1 MKWLT
6 FELAVPLAMIGIIL
20 IILPPLYRANIVS
33 IYEFVERRFLLLLEL
48 S

>member
-20 IILPPLYRANIVS
+20 IIHCRYTALIL
-33 IYEFVERRFLLLLEL
+33 
-48 S
+48 